1 MGGAMASRAG
11 DGTSTPETAETQA
24 LHALRL
30 DWGAVW
36 DIGRGDTRW
45 QARGA
50 R

>member
-30 DWGAVW
+30 DWGA
-36 DIGRGDTRW
+36 RS
-45 QARGA
+45 AR
-50 R
+50 